1 MTTPLIGYAA
11 ALEQFAPREA
21 IDLATLAELHG
32 FRGTV
37 ATESFQPW
45 TPQQGQSSFVWNVV
59 SALGASTT
67 GALGIG
73 PVSPT
78 FRWHPA
84 MVAQASATLASLY
97 PGRHWL
103 ALGSGEAIS
112 DHIVGER
119 WPEPAERIAR
129 MFDALSVITK
139 LFSASLADRDT
150 KHDGEVVRLETSRLW
165 TMPEVA
171 PDILIQ
177 TAGPLT
183 AKRAG
188 RAADGLLIE
197 AAPIERIGMLFQRFE
212 EGVKEAGR
220 DLASTTRVL
229 RLHLSW
235 AETDEEA
242 MANALTEWP
251 NGGMRFAKSD
261 IRSPF
266 DLEQIAKL
274 VRPEDFD
281 GRVVISSDPDVHRA
295 SIQAHLDLGFDA
307 VYLHN
312 VGRNQARFIE
322 VFGREVLPKL
332 VR

>member
-1 MTTPLIGYAA
+1 MTAPQIGYAA
-11 ALEQFAPREA
+11 ALEQFAPLEA
-21 IDLATLAELHG
+21 IELAALAETRG
-32 FRGTV
+32 FAGTV
-37 ATESFQPW
+37 ATEGFQPW

-59 SALGASTT
+59 SALGARTS
-67 GALGIG
+67 GALGVG

-84 MVAQASATLASLY
+84 MVAQASATLAAMY

-103 ALGSGEAIS
+103 ALGSGEAMS

-129 MFDALSVITK
+129 MFEALSIIKK
-139 LFSASLADRDT
+139 LFAASLARRDT
-150 KHDGEVVRLETSRLW
+150 KHDGDFVRLETARLW
-165 TMPEVA
+165 TMPAVA

-188 RAADGLLIE
+188 RSADGLLIE
-197 AAPIERIGMLFQRFE
+197 AAPIDRIGMLFQRFE
-212 EGVKEAGR
+212 EGAREAGR
-220 DLASTTRVL
+220 DLATTTRVL

-235 AETDEEA
+235 APTDEEA
-242 MANALTEWP
+242 MANALAEWP

-266 DLEQIAKL
+266 DLEQIARL
-274 VRPEDFD
+274 VRPEDFG
-281 GRVVISSDPDVHRA
+281 GRVVVSADPDVHRA
-295 SIQAHLDLGFDA
+295 NIQAHLDLGFDA

-312 VGRNQARFIE
+312 VGRNQREFLE
-322 VFGREVLPKL
+322 VFGRDVLPAL
-332 VR
+332 RR

>member
-1 MTTPLIGYAA
+1 MTAPQIGYAA
-11 ALEQFAPREA
+11 ALEQFAPLEA
-21 IDLATLAELHG
+21 IELAALAEQHG
-32 FRGTV
+32 FAGTV
-37 ATESFQPW
+37 ATEGFQPW

-59 SALGASTT
+59 SALGARTS
-67 GALGIG
+67 GALGVG

-84 MVAQASATLASLY
+84 MVAQASATLAAMY

-103 ALGSGEAIS
+103 ALGSGEAMS

-129 MFDALSVITK
+129 MFEALSIIKK
-139 LFSASLADRDT
+139 LFSASLAGRDT
-150 KHDGEVVRLETSRLW
+150 KHDGDVLRLETARLW
-165 TMPEVA
+165 TMPEFA

-188 RAADGLLIE
+188 RSADGLLIE

-212 EGVKEAGR
+212 EGAREAGR
-220 DLASTTRVL
+220 DLATTTRVL

-235 AETDEEA
+235 APTDEEA
-242 MANALTEWP
+242 MGNALAEWP

-274 VRPEDFD
+274 VRPEDFG
-281 GRVVISSDPDVHRA
+281 GRVVVSSDPDVHRA
-295 SIQAHLDLGFDA
+295 NIQAHLDLGFDG

-312 VGRNQARFIE
+312 VGRNQREFLE
-322 VFGREVLPKL
+322 VFGRDVLPAL
-332 VR
+332 HR